1 MENTEKTVKI
11 FDVNKKLLGIGQLL
25 SLNGGMIKV
34 KGFDMP
40 ELNSGTEIHIE
51 IYNEFSGIMPYFC
64 VVTVAS
70 SNQLN
75 ARIMR
80 AEPVMERRNSLKVK
94 TDLSFY
100 IEHLER
106 NDEDITDDFP
116 DIKINMLNLSIGGM
130 LVSSNY
136 DLRINDIITFK
147 FQYLKY
153 PIVLIKA
160 KVLRLDK
167 VYDKKTRELAAVN
180 YGCIF
185 KKLRGFDEA
194 IITKYLYDRQLKLY
208 KNR

>member
-1 MENTEKTVKI
+1 
-11 FDVNKKLLGIGQLL
+11 
-25 SLNGGMIKV
+25 
-34 KGFDMP
+34 
-40 ELNSGTEIHIE
+40 
-51 IYNEFSGIMPYFC
+51 
-64 VVTVAS
+64 
-70 SNQLN
+70 
-75 ARIMR
+75 
-80 AEPVMERRNSLKVK
+80 
-94 TDLSFY
+94 
-100 IEHLER
+100 
-106 NDEDITDDFP
+106 
-116 DIKINMLNLSIGGM
+116 MLNLSIGGM